1 MPLCRA
7 LRSANKLA
15 AAPPEPSLRPRLL
28 ITLVA
33 LGAALA
39 AAEARAQTPDDPY
52 EGMNRRFYANAMHLD
67 RNYFRPLVRLYHA
80 LTPGLIGKAIH
91 NVLTTLSE
99 PVVIANDVLQGRL
112 RAGAT
117 DTARFL
123 GNSTFGLAGTIDV
136 AGKGG
141 MPHHDNDFGIT
152 LGVWGVKPGPYLFLP
167 LLGPSTVRDGIGM
180 GVDVVLNPFTWL
192 RFPGRLTLQY
202 SKGVVGGLD
211 RRLNS
216 QADLDTLTADAAD
229 PYATLRSVYLQS
241 REAEVRGDE
250 AAPPLPPIDEPD
262 APPPAAQSP
271 PGPGAA
277 AAPAAADTPIATATT
292 VRTVQEAAAAD
303 LDAPMAT
310 AFARDTDRSALRRL
324 AAAD

>member
-1 MPLCRA
+1 M
-7 LRSANKLA
+7 
-15 AAPPEPSLRPRLL
+15 RPRLL

-33 LGAALA
+33 FGASLA
-39 AAEARAQTPDDPY
+39 AADAQAQTPDDPY

-67 RNYFRPLVRLYHA
+67 RSYLQPLARIYQA

-112 RAGAT
+112 RAGVT
-117 DTARFL
+117 DTARLL
-123 GNSTFGLAGTIDV
+123 GNSTFGLAGTIDI

-152 LGVWGVKPGPYLFLP
+152 LGVWGFKPGPYLFLP
-167 LLGPSTVRDGIGM
+167 LVGPSTVRDGIGM

-202 SKGVVGGLD
+202 SKAVVGGLD
-211 RRLNS
+211 RRLS
-216 QADLDTLTADAAD
+216 AQAGLDALTADAAD

-250 AAPPLPPIDEPD
+250 AAPLLPPIDEPE
-262 APPPAAQSP
+262 AAPAAQP
-271 PGPGAA
+271 TPGPSAD
-277 AAPAAADTPIATATT
+277 AAPAAADAPVAMSTASGAT
-292 VRTVQEAAAAD
+292 QDAAVSE

-310 AFARDTDRSALRRL
+310 AFARDRDQTALRRL